1 MSGAVYGGLLLIV
14 ILLASLIFVQQ
25 ENFRTC
31 GITAAQILKSDKPP
45 NYYWDP
51 LTGYAKPTENES
63 TITASV
69 RAQQKVCQA
78 VKEDVKRVA
87 EYESI
92 VEQQTLEGRTQAI
105 NDIPQSIDDEYEF
118 DVPSYIWNNIY

>member
-1 MSGAVYGGLLLIV
+1 MSGALYGGLFLIV

-31 GITAAQILKSDKPP
+31 STTATQILRSDKPP

-51 LTGYAKPTENES
+51 LTGFAKPSENES
-63 TITASV
+63 TITASI
-69 RAQQKVCQA
+69 RAQQKVCQS
-78 VKEDVKRVA
+78 VKQDVKRVT
-87 EYESI
+87 EYEAA
-92 VEQQTLEGRTQAI
+92 VEQQTLEGRTQAL
-105 NDIPQSIDDEYEF
+105 NDIPQSIEDYEF